1 MDPKQTDAADTEASF
16 ARTAG
21 LQLAGYA
28 VAAVVLMGLLM
39 GALQLLASSVGSS
52 TDTARAVD
60 RANNSISIATRQE
73 PPQLNSSLA
82 TDSSSGLILNHVM
95 EGLLRMDLNDRLVP
109 AIAHDWELTD
119 TKATFWLRDNARWS
133 DGSAITAH
141 DFIFAWRTALSPKL
155 ASEYAFLLYPIKNA
169 RAINE
174 GELPLS
180 ELGVS
185 APDDFTLIVELERPT
200 AYFDKMVTFQTY
212 FPIKESFYNAT
223 EGRFGADAWEL
234 LYSGPY
240 VMKSWVHGAS
250 ILMERNPHYWDQE
263 NRAKLDSINIAYITD
278 DPNARLNFFRDGRIA
293 ETYLVSENL
302 HAGMKN
308 RWHLKR
314 IQDGTLFFLEF
325 NHRPG
330 RLTDNWHLRRAM
342 QLVLDM
348 EELVYKI
355 TKLPGYIPGKSLFPV
370 WLQGVE
376 DKFRIEHPAP
386 ELRLNLTEAKHH
398 LELAKQELGL
408 DEFPPLV
415 LLSGDTPVSTL
426 HSEWVQ
432 ASLKEALGLQI
443 KIDKQIFKQRL
454 AKMTAGEF
462 DMVLAGWGP
471 DYDDL
476 MTFGDLFASWN
487 LNNRGRYAND
497 EMDRLID
504 VAQTSVDPS
513 QRVEA
518 FAGIQQLI
526 FDDIPILPMYERGLT
541 YVVHPDLRDVKRRV
555 VGPEI
560 DFTYA
565 YIADAD

>member
-1 MDPKQTDAADTEASF
+1 MNSKQPDAADTEASF
-16 ARTAG
+16 ARTAS

-28 VAAVVLMGLLM
+28 VAAVVLIGLLM

-52 TDTARAVD
+52 TDTAKAVD
-60 RANNSISIATRQE
+60 RENNSISIATRQE
-73 PPQLNSSLA
+73 PPQLNTSLA
-82 TDSSSGLILNHVM
+82 TDASSGLILNHVM

-109 AIAHDWELTD
+109 AIAHDWELTE
-119 TKATFWLRDNARWS
+119 TTATFWLRENARWS
-133 DGSAITAH
+133 DGSLITAH
-141 DFIFAWRTALSPKL
+141 DFIFAWRTALRPEL

-174 GELPLS
+174 GELPLTD
-180 ELGVS
+180 LGVS
-185 APDDFTLIVELERPT
+185 APHDFTLVVELERPT

-240 VMKSWVHGAS
+240 VMKTWVHGAS
-250 ILMERNPHYWDQE
+250 ILMERNPHYWDRE

-278 DPNARLNFFRDGRIA
+278 DPNARLNFFSDGRIA

-302 HAGMKN
+302 HAGMEN

-314 IQDGTLFFLEF
+314 IQDGSLFFLEF

-330 RLTDNWHLRRAM
+330 RLTDNWHLRRAV

-355 TKLPGYIPGKSLFPV
+355 TKLPGYIPGESLFPV

-386 ELRLNLTEAKHH
+386 ELRLNLTEAKRH
-398 LELAKQELGL
+398 LELAKQELEL

-432 ASLKEALGLQI
+432 ASLKDALGLQI

-462 DMVLAGWGP
+462 DMVVAGWGP

-487 LNNRGRYAND
+487 LNNRGQYASE

-504 VAQTSVDPS
+504 VAQTSVDPT

-526 FDDIPILPMYERGLT
+526 FDDIPMLPMYERGMT

-565 YIADAD
+565 FIADEE

>member
-109 AIAHDWELTD
+109 AIAHDWQLTD

-133 DGSAITAH
+133 DGSTITAH
-141 DFIFAWRTALSPKL
+141 DFIFAWRTALSPEL

-240 VMKSWVHGAS
+240 VMKSWIHGAS

>member
-1 MDPKQTDAADTEASF
+1 MNPKQTDAADTEASF

-133 DGSAITAH
+133 DGSTITAH
-141 DFIFAWRTALSPKL
+141 DFIFAWRTALSPEL

-240 VMKSWVHGAS
+240 VMKSWIHGAS

-355 TKLPGYIPGKSLFPV
+355 TKLPGYIPGESLFPV

>member
-52 TDTARAVD
+52 TDNARAVD

-133 DGSAITAH
+133 DGSTITAH
-141 DFIFAWRTALSPKL
+141 DFIFAWRTALSPEL

-240 VMKSWVHGAS
+240 VMKSWIHGAS

-355 TKLPGYIPGKSLFPV
+355 TKLPGYIPGESLFPV

>member
-141 DFIFAWRTALSPKL
+141 DFIFAWRTALSPEL

-240 VMKSWVHGAS
+240 VMKSWIHGAS

-355 TKLPGYIPGKSLFPV
+355 TKLPGYIPGESLFPV